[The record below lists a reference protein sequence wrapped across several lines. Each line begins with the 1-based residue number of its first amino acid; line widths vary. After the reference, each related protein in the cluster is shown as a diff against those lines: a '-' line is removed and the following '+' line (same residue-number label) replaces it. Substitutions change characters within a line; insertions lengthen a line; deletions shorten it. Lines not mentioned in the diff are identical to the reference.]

1 MGSSG
6 LVSPLLTQSGVSRFS
21 RNADLRPL
29 TLLLYALAITSLPLS
44 STSNASFL
52 QASQSTSSVATAPPP
67 ASPTHRLLRTYLKT
81 ILENPESRKIW
92 YFLLLNLA
100 YMLVQMIWGVWTNS
114 LGLISDGQYPPPSA
128 DWGASLHASVCSS

>member
-1 MGSSG
+1 M
-6 LVSPLLTQSGVSRFS
+6 
-21 RNADLRPL
+21 
-29 TLLLYALAITSLPLS
+29 S

-52 QASQSTSSVATAPPP
+52 QPNHSTASVATAPPP
-67 ASPTHRLLRTYLKT
+67 SSPTHRLLRTYLKT

-114 LGLISDGQYPPPSA
+114 LGLISDGKSQMPS
-128 DWGASLHASVCSS
+128 CSIN